1 MWDAMKL
8 RELARACRAM
18 AERAGRDAERQGTSS
33 SAPGFLD
40 EQRRFT
46 AYAAE
51 LEELAKTRG

>member
-1 MWDAMKL
+1 
-8 RELARACRAM
+8 M